1 LDLISCTETYHG
13 DVFVVCDAV
22 SSQRPHDRAVALNR
36 LKEAGAVLTTAES
49 LLFDLLRDST
59 HPDFKTISGLIK
71 AANAKGNEF
80 AADTTL

>member
-1 LDLISCTETYHG
+1 M
-13 DVFVVCDAV
+13 VCDAV

-59 HPDFKTISGLIK
+59 HLDFKTISGLIK

>member
-1 LDLISCTETYHG
+1 M
-13 DVFVVCDAV
+13 VCDAV

-36 LKEAGAVLTTAES
+36 LKEAGVVLTTAES

-80 AADTTL
+80 ATDTTL